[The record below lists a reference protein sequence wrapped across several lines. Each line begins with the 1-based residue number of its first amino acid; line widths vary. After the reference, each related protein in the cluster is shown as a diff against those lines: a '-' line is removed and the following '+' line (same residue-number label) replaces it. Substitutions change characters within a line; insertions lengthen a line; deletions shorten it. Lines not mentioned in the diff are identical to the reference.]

1 MSAARDTI
9 QEALREYLGDGDG
22 ADEVVLNDFIQEI
35 RDEAA
40 DAVRK
45 VKDAIDWCNSMVIM
59 ADMHRDNDIAIRHIH
74 DLMEE
79 LQ

>member
-22 ADEVVLNDFIQEI
+22 ADEVVLNDFIQEVQA
-35 RDEAA
+35 EGA

-45 VKDAIDWCNSMVIM
+45 VQAAIERCNDMILM
-59 ADMHRDNDIAIRHIH
+59 ADTYRDNYVSANQIEA
-74 DLMEE
+74 LLEE
-79 LQ
+79 LT